1 MDIEL
6 QNIILAST
14 FFERQRN
21 LNVQEKYELNTEIE
35 IGHAFSEN
43 KFMIVEFFYTANFL
57 KENEKQPQITYKS
70 KHVAQYRLKGFD
82 IENNEHVIYAER
94 FANVNSAA
102 MIYPFIRENAATI
115 SAKAGMSPILI
126 PVTNFIKLYEEKKLK
141 PKAKGRT
148 KKE

>member
-21 LNVQEKYELNTEIE
+21 LNVNEKYELDTKIE

-43 KFMIVEFFYTANFL
+43 KFMVVEFLYTANFL
-57 KENEKQPQITYKS
+57 KENEEQPQIIYKS
-70 KHVAQYRLKGFD
+70 KHVAQYRLKDFD
-82 IENNEHVIYAER
+82 LNNNEHLLYAER
-94 FANVNSAA
+94 FANINSAA

-126 PVTNFIKLYEEKKLK
+126 PVTNFIKLYEDKKTK
-141 PKAKGRT
+141 PRAR
-148 KKE
+148 KKK